1 MSSMFGAFEDNE
13 NENEDYEDQRRE
25 PSNGGFVGKL
35 IGTVLGALLFG
46 AFLLLPVI
54 LAFGLY
60 TLFMRV
66 LRWRAWVTTF
76 TLGLASAVV
85 LLIMAVVEAWPRAR
99 EAALDWQNIGDNW
112 SELLPLAIGSELI
125 LAFLF
130 TLVCVYW
137 KVRQMRSQP
146 YITET
151 PGRWTYKFKYR
162 MTPLELLRR
171 ARLVKKL
178 KSGELVREGFA
189 PLGIDEDLNAP
200 AGRYTEESIKH
211 TLITG
216 AAGSGK
222 PLLGSTL
229 IPTPEGMKLMRDL
242 RAGDTVLSETGEPV
256 GVLDHHHPHVAAAY
270 TLRFA
275 SGTEI
280 VAGDEHIWVVLRN
293 GNHSVIEN
301 LTTQELHEAMA
312 TGDSFQIALVNGYT
326 EGAFA
331 LADAKG
337 EPREDLYELAANILD
352 TPEEPT
358 AKLIEGLR
366 FATLEQRESFAYG
379 LLASPYTVIGHG
391 DKNDL
396 KLGFSS
402 LRVAKATQS
411 FFASLGYISTDVVTN
426 PDTDLV
432 WFTLFLERG
441 TAVTYNNIV
450 AVEPNTEAD
459 LEDFYCITA
468 DSESHQYLVGDHF
481 IPTHNTITMLSL
493 MRADIEAGRTIVVI
507 DFKRSPEMAA
517 KLSAWAHEFDREFLH
532 FVNGDPDA
540 YDVKFSEGQCTYDPF
555 LSGSGY
561 EMIMNMREYDTN
573 AEVYRTNMEQ
583 VLTVVFAMLKHADRK
598 KAPSIDWSHGGIYT
612 LASAISGENL
622 DELVKACEGTE
633 VYDNGEKLVLA
644 ARRKGNVSH
653 QLEELQGQM
662 RTIVSSDYGRWLKSG
677 ASERQINLK
686 DSIMRGEGDVVLFSF
701 NADDQPNFSK
711 LVGSMVLTDIRAVSA
726 HVRNVK
732 AKHVTGIYVDEF
744 QAVPPTAL
752 TGLLEKSRESKF
764 AMTLAQQSFDQ
775 VISSSNNASSGEA
788 YLVSILDTCSNF
800 IAHAGATM
808 DSAERLAK
816 LIPPEWVPVYRAGN
830 KSSSLFGSFNFFN
843 RNNQL
848 VQTSTEQRP
857 RVEPAAFMELE
868 APSTVNNFRSTAIL
882 VNKSSNDPLMRKS
895 KGAAAREIWM
905 IPHEAVIDEYVEP
918 AMVTEANSIPAI
930 DVHEVATE
938 RELAAGLASTSTSD
952 DEDMLAT
959 LKAHEREPIADDEDF
974 TFEELHEDENEE
986 FESDEHVDEE
996 PEADSVADEAKDDAE
1011 PDEPAPVKRR
1021 SRSFSSTSL
1030 TSWDRP
1036 APEVR
1041 ERASS
1046 KKKDKPV
1053 ESDELP
1059 EFDESDDMELPE
1071 F

>member
-1 MSSMFGAFEDNE
+1 MSALFGAFEDNE
-13 NENEDYEDQRRE
+13 NENENEEHESKRRE
-25 PSNGGFVGKL
+25 PSGGGFVGKI
-35 IGTVLGALLFG
+35 IGAILGFLLFG
-46 AFLLLPVI
+46 AFLLAPI
-54 LAFGLY
+54 ALAFALY

-66 LRWRAWVTTF
+66 LRWRAYVTTF
-76 TLGLASAVV
+76 TLALASAVV
-85 LLIMAVVEAWPRAR
+85 LLVMGAMDAWPRAKS
-99 EAALDWQNIGDNW
+99 AALDWQNIGDNW
-112 SELLPLAIGSELI
+112 SELMPLVVGGELI
-125 LAFLF
+125 LAFIF

-137 KVRQMRSQP
+137 KVRQMRTQP

-151 PGRWTYKFKYR
+151 PGRWTYQFKYR
-162 MTPLELLRR
+162 MTPLELLKR

-178 KSGELVREGFA
+178 KSGELVDEGFA
-189 PLGIDEDLNAP
+189 PLGIDEELNSP

-229 IPTPEGMKLMRDL
+229 IPTPEGMRLMREL
-242 RAGDTVLSETGEPV
+242 RAGDEVLSETGEPV
-256 GVLDHHHPHVAAAY
+256 GVLDHHHPHVNAAY

-293 GNHSVIEN
+293 GNRSVIEN
-301 LTTQELHEAMA
+301 LTTKELHEAMA
-312 TGDSFQIALVNGYT
+312 KGDTFQIALVNGYT
-326 EGAFA
+326 EGVFE
-331 LADAKG
+331 LADSKG
-337 EPREDLYELAANILD
+337 EPREDLQQLASNILD
-352 TPEEPT
+352 TPEGPT

-366 FATLEQRESFAYG
+366 FATLEQREAFAFG
-379 LLASPYTVIGHG
+379 LLASPYTVIGEG

-402 LRVAKATQS
+402 VRVARATQS

-450 AVEPNTEAD
+450 AVEPNEEAD
-459 LEDFYCITA
+459 LNDFYCITA

-493 MRADIEAGRTIVVI
+493 MRADIENGRTIVVI

-532 FVNGDPDA
+532 FVNGDPSA
-540 YDVKFSEGQCTYDPF
+540 YDVKYSEGQCTYDPF

-598 KAPSIDWSHGGIYT
+598 KAPNIDWSHGGIYT

-677 ASERQINLK
+677 ASERRINLK
-686 DSIMRGEGDVVLFSF
+686 DSILRGDGDVILFSF

-732 AKHVTGIYVDEF
+732 ANHVTGIYVDEF

-775 VISSSNNASSGEA
+775 VISSSTNASSGEA

-816 LIPPEWVPVYRAGN
+816 LVPPRWVPVYRAGN
-830 KSSSLFGSFNFFN
+830 RSSSLFGSFNFLN
-843 RNNQL
+843 RNNQV

-868 APSTVNNFRSTAIL
+868 APSTVNKFRSTAIL
-882 VNKSSNDPLMRKS
+882 VNKTSNDPLMKKS
-895 KGAAAREIWM
+895 KGAAAREVWM
-905 IPHEAVIDEYVEP
+905 IPHSAVIDEYVEP
-918 AMVTEANSIPAI
+918 AMVTEVNSIPEI

-938 RELAAGLASTSTSD
+938 REVAAGLADTGRSD
-952 DEDMLAT
+952 DEDMLAA
-959 LKAHEREPIADDEDF
+959 LRAHEREPISEDEDF
-974 TFEELHEDENEE
+974 AFEEIGGDEGEV
-986 FESDEHVDEE
+986 FESDESEPAEDDAPSLEE
-996 PEADSVADEAKDDAE
+996 EDEA
-1011 PDEPAPVKRR
+1011 PAVKRQ

-1030 TSWDRP
+1030 ASWDR
-1036 APEVR
+1036 ATPEVR
-1041 ERASS
+1041 ER
-1046 KKKDKPV
+1046 KPAKPKRKST
-1053 ESDELP
+1053 EPDELP
-1059 EFDESDDMELPE
+1059 EFDEEGDMELPE
-1071 F
+1071 FE

>member
-1 MSSMFGAFEDNE
+1 MSALFGAFEDNE
-13 NENEDYEDQRRE
+13 NENENEEHESKRRE
-25 PSNGGFVGKL
+25 PSGGGFVGKI
-35 IGTVLGALLFG
+35 IGAILGFLLFG
-46 AFLLLPVI
+46 AFLLAPI
-54 LAFGLY
+54 ALAFALY

-66 LRWRAWVTTF
+66 LRWRAYVTTF
-76 TLGLASAVV
+76 TLALASAVV
-85 LLIMAVVEAWPRAR
+85 LLVMGAMDAWPRAKS
-99 EAALDWQNIGDNW
+99 AALDWQNIGDNW
-112 SELLPLAIGSELI
+112 SELMPLVVGGELI
-125 LAFLF
+125 LAFIF

-137 KVRQMRSQP
+137 KVRQMRTQP

-151 PGRWTYKFKYR
+151 PGRWTYQFKYR
-162 MTPLELLRR
+162 MTPLELLKR

-178 KSGELVREGFA
+178 KSGELVDEGFA
-189 PLGIDEDLNAP
+189 PLGIDEELNSP

-229 IPTPEGMKLMRDL
+229 IPTPEGMRLMREL
-242 RAGDTVLSETGEPV
+242 RAGDEVLSETGEPV
-256 GVLDHHHPHVAAAY
+256 GVLDHHHPHVNAAY

-293 GNHSVIEN
+293 GNRSVIEN
-301 LTTQELHEAMA
+301 LTTKELHEAMA
-312 TGDSFQIALVNGYT
+312 KGDTFQIALVNGYT
-326 EGAFA
+326 EGVFE
-331 LADAKG
+331 LADSKG
-337 EPREDLYELAANILD
+337 EPREDLQQLASNILD
-352 TPEEPT
+352 TPEGPT

-366 FATLEQRESFAYG
+366 FATLEQREAFAFG
-379 LLASPYTVIGHG
+379 LLASPYTVIGEG

-402 LRVAKATQS
+402 VRVARATQS

-450 AVEPNTEAD
+450 AVEPNEEAD
-459 LEDFYCITA
+459 LNDFYCITA

-493 MRADIEAGRTIVVI
+493 MRADIENGRTIVVI

-532 FVNGDPDA
+532 FVNGDPSA
-540 YDVKFSEGQCTYDPF
+540 YDVKYSEGQCTYDPF

-598 KAPSIDWSHGGIYT
+598 KAPNIDWSHGGIYT

-677 ASERQINLK
+677 ASERRINLK
-686 DSIMRGEGDVVLFSF
+686 DSILRGDGDVILFSF

-732 AKHVTGIYVDEF
+732 ANHVTGIYVDEF

-775 VISSSNNASSGEA
+775 VISSSTNASSGEA

-816 LIPPEWVPVYRAGN
+816 LVPPRWVPVYRAGN
-830 KSSSLFGSFNFFN
+830 RSSSLFGSFNFLN
-843 RNNQL
+843 RNNQV

-868 APSTVNNFRSTAIL
+868 APSTVNKFRSTAIL
-882 VNKSSNDPLMRKS
+882 VNKTSNDPLMKKS
-895 KGAAAREIWM
+895 KGAAAREVWM
-905 IPHEAVIDEYVEP
+905 IPHSAVIDEYVEP
-918 AMVTEANSIPAI
+918 AMVTEVNSIPEI

-938 RELAAGLASTSTSD
+938 REVAAGLADTGRSD
-952 DEDMLAT
+952 DEDMLAA
-959 LKAHEREPIADDEDF
+959 LRAHEREPISEDEDF
-974 TFEELHEDENEE
+974 AFEEIGDDEGEV
-986 FESDEHVDEE
+986 FESDESEPAEDDAPSLEE
-996 PEADSVADEAKDDAE
+996 EDEA
-1011 PDEPAPVKRR
+1011 PAVKRQ

-1030 TSWDRP
+1030 ASWDR
-1036 APEVR
+1036 ATPEVR
-1041 ERASS
+1041 ER
-1046 KKKDKPV
+1046 KPAKPKRKST
-1053 ESDELP
+1053 EPDELP
-1059 EFDESDDMELPE
+1059 EFDEEGDMELPE
-1071 F
+1071 FE

>member
-1 MSSMFGAFEDNE
+1 MSALFGAFEDNE
-13 NENEDYEDQRRE
+13 NENENEEHESKRRE
-25 PSNGGFVGKL
+25 PSGGGFVGKI
-35 IGTVLGALLFG
+35 IGAILGFLLFG
-46 AFLLLPVI
+46 AFLLVPI
-54 LAFGLY
+54 ALAFALY

-66 LRWRAWVTTF
+66 LRWRAYVTTF
-76 TLGLASAVV
+76 TLALASAVV
-85 LLIMAVVEAWPRAR
+85 LLVMGAMDTWPRAKS
-99 EAALDWQNIGDNW
+99 AALDWQNIGDNW
-112 SELLPLAIGSELI
+112 SELMPLVVGGELI
-125 LAFLF
+125 LAFIF

-137 KVRQMRSQP
+137 KVRQMRTQP

-151 PGRWTYKFKYR
+151 PGRWTYQFKYR
-162 MTPLELLRR
+162 MTPLELLKR

-178 KSGELVREGFA
+178 KSGELVDEGFA
-189 PLGIDEDLNAP
+189 PLGIDEELNSP

-229 IPTPEGMKLMRDL
+229 IPTPEGMRLMREL
-242 RAGDTVLSETGEPV
+242 RAGDEVLSETGEPV
-256 GVLDHHHPHVAAAY
+256 GVLDHHHPHVNAAY

-275 SGTEI
+275 SGAEI

-293 GNHSVIEN
+293 GNRSVIEN

-312 TGDSFQIALVNGYT
+312 KGDTFQIALVNGYT
-326 EGAFA
+326 EGVFE
-331 LADAKG
+331 LADSKG
-337 EPREDLYELAANILD
+337 EPREDLQQLASNILD
-352 TPEEPT
+352 TPEGPT

-366 FATLEQRESFAYG
+366 FATLEQREAFAFG
-379 LLASPYTVIGHG
+379 LLASPYTVIGEG

-402 LRVAKATQS
+402 VRVARATQS

-450 AVEPNTEAD
+450 AVEPNEEAD
-459 LEDFYCITA
+459 LNDFYCITA

-493 MRADIEAGRTIVVI
+493 MRADIENGRTIVVI

-532 FVNGDPDA
+532 FVNGDPSA
-540 YDVKFSEGQCTYDPF
+540 YDVKYSEGQCTYDPF

-598 KAPSIDWSHGGIYT
+598 KAPNIDWSHGGIYT

-633 VYDNGEKLVLA
+633 VYGNGEKLVLA

-677 ASERQINLK
+677 ASERRINLK
-686 DSIMRGEGDVVLFSF
+686 DSILRGDGDVILFSF

-732 AKHVTGIYVDEF
+732 ANHVTGIYVDEF

-775 VISSSNNASSGEA
+775 VISSSTNASSGEA

-816 LIPPEWVPVYRAGN
+816 LVPPRWVPVYRAGN
-830 KSSSLFGSFNFFN
+830 RSSSLFGSFNFLN
-843 RNNQL
+843 RNNQV

-868 APSTVNNFRSTAIL
+868 APSTVNKFRSTAIL
-882 VNKSSNDPLMRKS
+882 VNKTSNDPLMKKS
-895 KGAAAREIWM
+895 KGAAAREVWM
-905 IPHEAVIDEYVEP
+905 IPHSAVIDEYVEP
-918 AMVTEANSIPAI
+918 AMVTEVNSIPEI

-938 RELAAGLASTSTSD
+938 REVAAGLADTGRSD
-952 DEDMLAT
+952 DEDMLAA
-959 LKAHEREPIADDEDF
+959 LKAHEREPISEDADF
-974 TFEELHEDENEE
+974 TFEEIGDDEGEV
-986 FESDEHVDEE
+986 FESDESEPAEDDAPSLEE
-996 PEADSVADEAKDDAE
+996 KDEA
-1011 PDEPAPVKRR
+1011 PSVKRQ

-1030 TSWDRP
+1030 ASWDR
-1036 APEVR
+1036 ATPEVR
-1041 ERASS
+1041 ER
-1046 KKKDKPV
+1046 KPAKPKRKST
-1053 ESDELP
+1053 ELDELP
-1059 EFDESDDMELPE
+1059 EFDEEGDMELPE
-1071 F
+1071 FE